1 MKLAVFHLFNDYSG
15 SPKVLGMVLSGLM
28 RKGCSIDIL
37 TSRGGVLDEL
47 QGEDMRQYRYSY
59 HFSMNPVVTML
70 RYTYAQ
76 FYMFF
81 FSWRYLFKK
90 DVFFYINTILP
101 VGAALAG
108 RMMGKR
114 VIYHYHENSFAK
126 SGFYRGLA
134 WAMTHLASDIICV
147 SEFQK
152 SHLSREEHVHVVP
165 NALPDTFV
173 GQFTFNPE
181 KSFSKRCVLMVAS
194 LKKYKGVLQ
203 FFELANRLP
212 RFNFTMVLNE
222 AQETIDDYL
231 KGNNISLGANIKL
244 YPRQDN
250 VAPFYADASMV
261 LNLTDANLAVETF
274 GLTALEA
281 MSAGLP
287 VIVPTRGG
295 VAELVEDGVNGY
307 KIDVSDLDK
316 IEARIAVMLTDYTLY
331 ESLSESAFNKSKNYS
346 EETIN
351 EMISSIVWIEN
362 N

>member
-15 SPKVLGMVLSGLM
+15 SPKVLGMVLSGLI
-28 RKGCSIDIL
+28 RKGCAIDLL

-47 QGEDMRQYRYSY
+47 RGDRLRQYRYSY
-59 HFSMNPVVTML
+59 RFSMNPIVTML

-76 FYMFF
+76 VYMFF

-90 DVFFYINTILP
+90 DITFYINTILP

-126 SGFYRGLA
+126 SGFYRRLA
-134 WAMTHLASDIICV
+134 WAMTHLATEIICV

-152 SHLSREEHVHVVP
+152 SHLSRVEHVHVVP
-165 NALPDTFV
+165 NALPDSFV
-173 GQFTFNPE
+173 GQLTFDPE
-181 KSFSKRCVLMVAS
+181 KSFEKNRVLMVAS

-212 RFNFTMVLNE
+212 QCNFAMVLNE
-222 AQETIDDYL
+222 TQETIDDFV
-231 KGNNISLGANIKL
+231 KENNITLGANIKL

-261 LNLTDANLAVETF
+261 LNLTDANMAVETF

-307 KIDVSDLDK
+307 KIDVCDLDV
-316 IEARIAVMLTDYTLY
+316 IEKRIATILSDYTLY
-331 ESLSESAFNKSKNYS
+331 KSLSESAYDKSKNYS

>member
-1 MKLAVFHLFNDYSG
+1 MKIAAFHLFNDYSG
-15 SPKVLGMVLSGLM
+15 SPKVLRLVLSGLM
-28 RKGCSIDIL
+28 RKGCSIDLL

-47 QGEDMRQYRYSY
+47 QGDQLRQYRYSY
-59 HFSMNPVVTML
+59 HFSTNPMVTTL

-76 FYMFF
+76 IYMFF
-81 FSWRYLFKK
+81 FSLRYLFKK
-90 DVFFYINTILP
+90 DVVFYINTILP

-126 SGFYRGLA
+126 SGFYRRLA
-134 WAMTHLASDIICV
+134 WAMARLASDIICV

-152 SHLSREEHVHVVP
+152 SHLSRKENVHVVP

-173 GQFTFNPE
+173 AQFTFDSE
-181 KSFSKRCVLMVAS
+181 KAFSKQCVLMVAS

-203 FFELANRLP
+203 FCELANRLP
-212 RFNFTMVLNE
+212 QFNFSMVLNDS
-222 AQETIDDYL
+222 QETIDL
-231 KGNNISLGANIKL
+231 FVKENNITVGSNLKL
-244 YPRQDN
+244 FPRQDD

-261 LNLTDANLAVETF
+261 LNLTDANMAVETF

-307 KIDVSDLDK
+307 KIDVRELDVIEKK
-316 IEARIAVMLTDYTLY
+316 IAEILTDYTMY
-331 ESLSESAFNKSKNYS
+331 ESLSKSAFAKSKNYS

-351 EMISSIVWIEN
+351 EMISAIVWIEK
-362 N
+362 